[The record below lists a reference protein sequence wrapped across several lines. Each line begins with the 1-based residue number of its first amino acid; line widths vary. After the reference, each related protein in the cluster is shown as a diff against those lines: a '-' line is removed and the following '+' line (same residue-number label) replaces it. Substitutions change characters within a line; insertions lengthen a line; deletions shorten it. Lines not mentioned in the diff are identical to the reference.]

1 MTPGTCVMSGCSPA
15 AEAVSVHRSLLN
27 VSSVAGPTPGTAA
40 GEGRGGVVTGAAV
53 VVVVVVL
60 LVGLL
65 VLLVAA
71 GTRMGR
77 WGRLVRFLCGC
88 QNAGG
93 VGGSGVTV

>member
-1 MTPGTCVMSGCSPA
+1 MSGCSPA
-15 AEAVSVHRSLLN
+15 AGAASVHRSLLN

-53 VVVVVVL
+53 VVAVVVVL

-71 GTRMGR
+71 GTRMGC

>member
-1 MTPGTCVMSGCSPA
+1 MSGCSPA
-15 AEAVSVHRSLLN
+15 AEAASVHRSLLN

-65 VLLVAA
+65 VRLVAA
-71 GTRMGR
+71 GTRMGC
-77 WGRLVRFLCGC
+77 WGRLVA
-88 QNAGG
+88 AGTRMG
-93 VGGSGVTV
+93 